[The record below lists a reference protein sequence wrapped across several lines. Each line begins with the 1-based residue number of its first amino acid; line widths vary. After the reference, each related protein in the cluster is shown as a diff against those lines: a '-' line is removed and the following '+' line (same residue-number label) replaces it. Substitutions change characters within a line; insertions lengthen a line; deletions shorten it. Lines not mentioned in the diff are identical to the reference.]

1 MSLILRQRFVDIASS
16 QLGVKEIPGHPNTG
30 PDVEK
35 YQSATWLAP
44 GPWPWCAAFVAW
56 CLREWLKAPD
66 VARAFGLIS
75 PAQVEQWRF
84 RSARAFDVEP
94 WGTAHGM
101 KVLPEDELAKVGD
114 IITFDFSHIG
124 IVSADEILNAPLRTI
139 EGNTNGAGS
148 REGDGVYRKMRP
160 DQLTR
165 RYIRLL
171 QD

>member
-1 MSLILRQRFVDIASS
+1 MNPLLQRLIDIAASER
-16 QLGVKEIPGHPNTG
+16 GVKEVPGHPNTG

-35 YQSATWLAP
+35 YQAATWLAP
-44 GPWPWCAAFVAW
+44 GPWPWCAAFIAW

-66 VARAFGLIS
+66 ARSAFRLS
-75 PAQVEQWRF
+75 TPQQAEQWRF
-84 RSARAFDVEP
+84 RSAKAFDFEA

-101 KVLPEDELAKVGD
+101 QVLPEHELAKAGD

-124 IVSADEILNAPLRTI
+124 IVRLDEVQGSPLSTI

-148 REGDGVYRKMRP
+148 REGDGVYFKSRV
-160 DQLTR
+160 DSLTR

-171 QD
+171 A